1 MRDTVC
7 KFNESISNTVNCTQ
21 FIYETG
27 NIQSTSVKAATHLVG
42 IILKGNGCITI
53 NGNTEE
59 VCPGDIYAIKK
70 GCDFSIRLD
79 EDMAYSYIAFKGFRA
94 DELMERIGA
103 SEKSL
108 VFLGHRDII
117 DFWMACFY
125 KSDNGNL
132 DLFGEAALLFTV
144 ANLSKKNKNKS
155 ELSER
160 ITEYINDNF
169 SNSKLNISE
178 LAKEFGY
185 EKKYISAVFKAQKG
199 VTFTEYLRNIRIRHA
214 AFLFEEGI
222 ESVNSVAM
230 LSGFSD
236 AFYFSKLF
244 KNETGMRPTDYIKRN
259 GRSKENGNHS

>member
-7 KFNESISNTVNCTQ
+7 KFNESIANTVNCTQ
-21 FIYETG
+21 FIYETSD
-27 NIQSTSVKAATHLVG
+27 IQSASVKAATHFIG
-42 IILKGNGCITI
+42 IILKGKGCITL

-59 VCPGDIYAIKK
+59 VSPGDIYAIKK
-70 GCDFSIRLD
+70 GCVFSIRLD
-79 EDMAYSYIAFKGFRA
+79 EDMAYSYIAFTGFRA

-169 SNSKLNISE
+169 SNSKLNISQ

-230 LSGFSD
+230 LSGFSN
-236 AFYFSKLF
+236 ALYFSKLF
-244 KNETGMRPTDYIKRN
+244 KNETGMSPTDYIKRN
-259 GRSKENGNHS
+259 GRTRENGSHS